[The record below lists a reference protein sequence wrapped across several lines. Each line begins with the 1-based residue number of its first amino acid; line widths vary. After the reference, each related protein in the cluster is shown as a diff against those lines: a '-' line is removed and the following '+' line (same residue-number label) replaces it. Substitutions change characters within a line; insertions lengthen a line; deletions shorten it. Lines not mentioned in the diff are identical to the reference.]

1 MVQLQPLPTVLTEHF
16 RPAPIGL
23 DALPPHLASFIA
35 GQVTDPRPLPNQPQ
49 AHPSIASIGPV
60 RMDNGGSFDML
71 VYPGPTMQFA
81 PLQKTGQV
89 VSVMA

>member
-1 MVQLQPLPTVLTEHF
+1 MVQLQPLPTVLTAHY

-23 DALPPHLASFIA
+23 DPLPPTLASFIA
-35 GQVTDPRPLPNQPQ
+35 GELTNPASLPNQPR
-49 AHPSIASIGPV
+49 AHPSIASAGPV

-71 VYPGPTMQFA
+71 VYTGPMMQFA

-89 VSVMA
+89 VSVEA